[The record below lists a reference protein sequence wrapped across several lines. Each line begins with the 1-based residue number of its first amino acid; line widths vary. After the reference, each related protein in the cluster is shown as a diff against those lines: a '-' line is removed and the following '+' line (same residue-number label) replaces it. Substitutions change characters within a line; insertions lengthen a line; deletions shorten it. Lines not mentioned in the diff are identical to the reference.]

1 MTKHTTQNLR
11 AEATRLQALPMING
25 KQYTRLLA
33 IRAELDARNRRHQ
46 AAKLAAAWNA
56 YLFD

>member
-1 MTKHTTQNLR
+1 MNTQENDNLK

-25 KQYTRLLA
+25 KQYTRLQA

-56 YLFD
+56 YFYD